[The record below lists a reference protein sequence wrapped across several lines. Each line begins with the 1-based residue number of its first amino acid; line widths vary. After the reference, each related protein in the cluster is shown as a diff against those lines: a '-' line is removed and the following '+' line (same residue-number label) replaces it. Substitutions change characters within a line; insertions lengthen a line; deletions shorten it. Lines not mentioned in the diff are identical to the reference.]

1 MNLIDILFSIGNDP
15 LQYSLLFFT
24 YAVLA
29 AVILPIPVEIG
40 LFNFAIHP
48 VILVT
53 VLALGKG
60 VGSYFVFEIGVTARG
75 KIKGWSEKTKI
86 SSKIVKYSEDFV
98 KKYGYIGLFIILS
111 TPLMIDSV
119 SLYLFSL
126 LNADKDGGKA
136 MEMRWFVVINIVA
149 GAVRGI
155 ITLAVFYY
163 VGVKLVS

>member
-1 MNLIDILFSIGNDP
+1 MNLIDVLFSIGNDP
-15 LQYSLLFFT
+15 VQYSLLFFT

-40 LFNFAIHP
+40 LFNMAIHP
-48 VILVT
+48 AILVS

-60 VGSYFVFEIGVTARG
+60 AGSYFVFQIGVTARE
-75 KIKGWSEKTKI
+75 KIKRWSEKNSF
-86 SSKIVKYSEDFV
+86 SSKIVEYSEAFV
-98 KKYGYIGLFIILS
+98 KKYGYVGLFIILS
-111 TPLMIDSV
+111 IPLMIDSI

-126 LNADKDGGKA
+126 LNPDEDGEKA
-136 MEMRWFVVINIVA
+136 MRKNWFIVINIVA